1 MQDGI
6 HDGHR
11 ERLLNKFLEFP
22 DSFSDHEL
30 LEIFLFSVL
39 PRVDTNAVAHRL
51 INSFGSLA
59 EIFSAS
65 AEQLK
70 TVKGVGEKTAAQIIL
85 LGKLLERVNRL
96 KKSDATAL
104 RSPETVKNEV
114 IKLFSGLKS
123 ERLYF
128 FLLDDKFNRV
138 FTIESQ
144 NGAEDSVF
152 ADVSEIARAVSVHKA
167 RFALIAHNH
176 PSGDFTPSP
185 QDDAATKKLH
195 ILCEMHGVK
204 LIDHVI
210 VCGDKV
216 YSYFSEGRLAAL
228 KDAANIDKLVSM
240 P

>member
-1 MQDGI
+1 MQGGI

-39 PRVDTNAVAHRL
+39 PRIDTNAVAHKL
-51 INSFGSLA
+51 INAFGSLP
-59 EIFSAS
+59 EVFSAS

-70 TVKGVGEKTAAQIIL
+70 TVKGIGDKTAAQIVL
-85 LGKLLERVNRL
+85 FGKILERVNNQ
-96 KKSDATAL
+96 KKSDRPAL

-114 IKLFSGLKS
+114 IKLFYGLKS
-123 ERLYF
+123 ERFYF
-128 FLLDDKFNRV
+128 YLLDDRFNRV
-138 FTIESQ
+138 FTVESQ
-144 NGAEDSVF
+144 SGAEDAVF
-152 ADVSEIARAVSVHKA
+152 ADVSEIARAVSVHNA

-176 PSGDFTPSP
+176 PSGNLSPSP

-210 VCGDKV
+210 VCGDKIF
-216 YSYFSEGRLAAL
+216 SYFSEGRLAAL
-228 KDAANIDKLVSM
+228 KDAANIDKFVSM